1 MATVKKL
8 PTLSPQ
14 EYLTL
19 EQHSDIRHELIGGQL
34 FAMVGASNIHNLIA
48 VSLVTT
54 LRTLIKA
61 PCQVYMS
68 DMKVQVHDNFYYPDI
83 AVSCE
88 PVTGLSYYIHAP
100 VLIVEILST
109 TTEGR
114 DRVEK
119 SLAYRSVPTLREYAL
134 ISQDRMQV
142 ELLRRVGKDWEVAT
156 CISGDQLTL
165 ESVGLTVPVDD
176 IYRNV
181 AQALWRKD
189 PLR

>member
-34 FAMVGASNIHNLIA
+34 FAMIGASNIHNLIA

-68 DMKVQVHDNFYYPDI
+68 DMKVQVHDNFYY
-83 AVSCE
+83 SGYRRFMR
-88 PVTGLSYYIHAP
+88 TGHRL
-100 VLIVEILST
+100 
-109 TTEGR
+109 
-114 DRVEK
+114 
-119 SLAYRSVPTLREYAL
+119 
-134 ISQDRMQV
+134 
-142 ELLRRVGKDWEVAT
+142 ELLHPCAGADRRDTFDNNRGARPRRKKP
-156 CISGDQLTL
+156 C
-165 ESVGLTVPVDD
+165 VP
-176 IYRNV
+176 ICPYP
-181 AQALWRKD
+181 A
-189 PLR
+189 